1 MPVQDYRG
9 NFQFLKTLVNDS
21 ASESINGKEDVGTSE
36 NSGESSTIFLRFKS
50 EPKMENDNDNDKLAK
65 L

>member
-1 MPVQDYRG
+1 MTVQDYRG
-9 NFQFLKTLVNDS
+9 NLQFLKTLVNDS

-36 NSGESSTIFLRFKS
+36 NSGESSIIFLRFKS
-50 EPKMENDNDNDKLAK
+50 EPKMENDNDNDKLTK